1 MRQDLKTRTDTF
13 PTPVGNVQV
22 RRYSARG
29 KTRGIFLEGRELGE
43 IMGQGAFV
51 LVKPH
56 KRYGEQWRAASYAEG
71 IRQLVNIDALDH
83 CKPVVF
89 KD

>member
-1 MRQDLKTRTDTF
+1 MSQNKVRTDTF

-22 RRYSARG
+22 KRYSERG
-29 KTRGIFLEGRELGE
+29 KMRVVLFQGRELGE
-43 IMGQGAFV
+43 IQGQGAFV

-83 CKPVVF
+83 GKPVVF
-89 KD
+89 QD

>member
-1 MRQDLKTRTDTF
+1 MRAELKTRTDTVK
-13 PTPVGNVQV
+13 TPVGNVQV

-29 KTRGIFLEGRELGE
+29 SLRGVFLEGRELGE
-43 IMGQGAFV
+43 IQGQGRFV

-56 KRYGEQWRAASYAEG
+56 KRYGQQWRAASYAEG

-83 CKPVVF
+83 GKPVVF
-89 KD
+89 QD